1 MKLTESRIK
10 EIIKEEILN
19 LSEEGE
25 EGEKEKENKKLG
37 QIGISSTERAKDLK
51 QGAAAVTNQQGID
64 RKEYGIMKQFEE
76 LIQELADIT
85 DIKTGKTI
93 AVLNPVFKKLTALL
107 AQMKKQAKK

>member
-10 EIIKEEILN
+10 EIIKEEMQN
-19 LSEEGE
+19 LLEDEIDGE
-25 EGEKEKENKKLG
+25 PKKKLG
-37 QIGISSTERAKDLK
+37 QVSTSSSVRAKDLK
-51 QGAAAVTNQQGID
+51 QGAADVTKQQGID
-64 RKEYGIMKQFEE
+64 PKEYGIMKQFEE

-107 AQMKKQAKK
+107 DQMKKQAKKQ